1 MDEYKTCTKCGQTKP
16 RTNEFFYRNKNSP
29 DGLRPDCASCGKS
42 RSREYSRNHAEQNR
56 LRVKNWR
63 LSEPEKAKATKSQY
77 YLRNRESIR
86 AKWQAEYKS
95 DPAKFQVSKRR
106 RRAREHDVVTESYTW
121 KDVVKKWGNK
131 CHICGDEIDLE
142 ANRRPGLSGWENGLH
157 LDHVIPIRL
166 LGADTLENVK
176 PAHGICNLRKH

>member
-1 MDEYKTCTKCGQTKP
+1 
-16 RTNEFFYRNKNSP
+16 
-29 DGLRPDCASCGKS
+29 
-42 RSREYSRNHAEQNR
+42 
-56 LRVKNWR
+56 
-63 LSEPEKAKATKSQY
+63 
-77 YLRNRESIR
+77 LRNRESIR